1 MMMEKT
7 VRREMRAIWVLKAL
21 TASYVVTGL
30 LLLLLTLLVYKL
42 GLDEE
47 KVTAGI
53 TAIYALSTFV
63 GGIVIGKLSKMRK
76 FLWGLTVGLMY
87 FGLLLLISFGIYRT
101 LQGSGTNILTSFLL
115 CAAGGMAGG
124 MIS

>member
-53 TAIYALSTFV
+53 AAIYALSTFV

-76 FLWGLTVGLMY
+76 FLWGLTVGLLY

>member
-1 MMMEKT
+1 MMEKT

-42 GLDEE
+42 GLDED

-53 TAIYALSTFV
+53 AAIYALSTFV

-76 FLWGLTVGLMY
+76 FLWGLTVGLLY

-115 CAAGGMAGG
+115 CTAGGMAGG

>member
-1 MMMEKT
+1 MKVT
-7 VRREMRAIWVLKAL
+7 WVLKAL
-21 TASYVVTGL
+21 MAAYVVTGL
-30 LLLLLTLLVYKL
+30 LLLLLTLLVYKMEFS
-42 GLDEE
+42 EE

-53 TAIYALSTFV
+53 TAIYVLSTFV
-63 GGIVIGKLSKMRK
+63 GGLVIGKLSKMRK
-76 FLWGLTVGLMY
+76 FLWGLAVGILY

-101 LQGSGTNILTSFLL
+101 LQGNGTNILTSFLL

>member
-1 MMMEKT
+1 MEKT

-53 TAIYALSTFV
+53 AAIYALSTFV

-76 FLWGLTVGLMY
+76 FLWGLTVGLLY

>member
-1 MMMEKT
+1 MEKT

-76 FLWGLTVGLMY
+76 FLWGLTVGLLY

>member
-1 MMMEKT
+1 MMEKT

-53 TAIYALSTFV
+53 AAIYALSTFV

-76 FLWGLTVGLMY
+76 FLWGLTVGLLY

>member
-1 MMMEKT
+1 MEKT
-7 VRREMRAIWVLKAL
+7 VRQEIRAVWVLKAL
-21 TASYVVTGL
+21 MASYVVTGL
-30 LLLLLTLLVYKL
+30 LLLLLTLLVYQ
-42 GLDEE
+42 LDLKEE

-76 FLWGLTVGLMY
+76 FLWGLTVGILY
-87 FGLLLLISFGIYRT
+87 FGLLLLISFGIHRT

>member
-1 MMMEKT
+1 M
-7 VRREMRAIWVLKAL
+7 
-21 TASYVVTGL
+21 TGL

-53 TAIYALSTFV
+53 AAIYALSTFV

-76 FLWGLTVGLMY
+76 FLWGLTVGLLY

>member
-1 MMMEKT
+1 MMEKT

-53 TAIYALSTFV
+53 AAIYALSTFV

-76 FLWGLTVGLMY
+76 FLWGLTVGLLY

-115 CAAGGMAGG
+115 CTAGGMAGG

>member
-1 MMMEKT
+1 MEKT

-76 FLWGLTVGLMY
+76 FLWGLTVGLLY

-115 CAAGGMAGG
+115 CTAGGMAGG

>member
-1 MMMEKT
+1 MEKT

-53 TAIYALSTFV
+53 AAIYALSTFV

-76 FLWGLTVGLMY
+76 FLWGLTVGLLY

-115 CAAGGMAGG
+115 CTAGGMAGG

>member
-53 TAIYALSTFV
+53 AAIYALSTFV

-76 FLWGLTVGLMY
+76 FLWGLTVGLLY

-115 CAAGGMAGG
+115 CTAGGMAGG

>member
-1 MMMEKT
+1 MEKT

-42 GLDEE
+42 GLDED

-53 TAIYALSTFV
+53 AAIYALSTFV

-76 FLWGLTVGLMY
+76 FLWGLTVGLLY

-115 CAAGGMAGG
+115 CTAGGMAGG

>member
-76 FLWGLTVGLMY
+76 FLWGLTVGLLY

>member
-1 MMMEKT
+1 MMEKT

-76 FLWGLTVGLMY
+76 FLWGLTVGLLY

>member
-1 MMMEKT
+1 MMEKT

>member
-1 MMMEKT
+1 MMEKT

-47 KVTAGI
+47 EVTAGI

-76 FLWGLTVGLMY
+76 FLWGLTVGLLY

>member
-1 MMMEKT
+1 MEKT
-7 VRREMRAIWVLKAL
+7 VGREMRAVWVLKAL

-30 LLLLLTLLVYKL
+30 LLLLLTLLVYKM

-53 TAIYALSTFV
+53 TAIYALSTLV

-76 FLWGLTVGLMY
+76 FLWGLTVGMLY